1 MSLELAEQAGAG
13 STATMSD
20 NVYDSLA
27 ETHEDGQ
34 WAFGTGF
41 EDVQEEITAPV
52 PDGVDAADL
61 AQYCLMLGDDAL
73 ICAQR
78 LSEWVA
84 NAPELEEEVAL
95 ANTALDLLG
104 QARVLLRARRPPRR
118 GRRRGRARVPA
129 APSRSSATC
138 ALAEIGDDLD
148 FARAIARLLLFST
161 WRLALL
167 ERLVTSR
174 DPVLA
179 AVAGKGVKELAYH
192 RDHAAQWAVRLGDG
206 TDVSHTRM
214 QAALDAV
221 WPYVDELFRTSEV
234 EARLPGVAVDPA
246 ETRDAVDAVLDQV
259 LAAATLTRPSRPGAG
274 HDRRPRRAAGRAHR
288 GVGPRARGDAEP
300 GPPAPGRGVVSAR
313 AVAAAVVDPEMPM
326 LTLDDLGVL
335 RDVRASAD
343 AVTVTITPTY
353 SGCPALDGHPRRPAR
368 RPSPTPGTA
377 SVEVRTVLS
386 PPWSTDWISDAG
398 RAKLAEHGIAPPGRI
413 GPRAAGPIPLTL
425 GRPPARVACP
435 RCGSRD
441 TEELSRFGPTACTA
455 LHRCTACREPFEH
468 VKEI

>member
-1 MSLELAEQAGAG
+1 MTE
-13 STATMSD
+13 

-41 EDVQEEITAPV
+41 EDVQEEISAPV

-104 QARVLLRARRPPRR
+104 QARVLLARAAHL
-118 GRRRGRARVPA
+118 GAGADEDALAFQRAESEFRNV
-129 APSRSSATC
+129 

-167 ERLVTSR
+167 EQLVTSR

-179 AVAGKGVKELAYH
+179 AVAGKGVKELTYH
-192 RDHAAQWAVRLGDG
+192 RDHAAQWTVRLGDG
-206 TDVSHTRM
+206 TDLSHARM

-221 WPYVDELFRTSEV
+221 WPHVEELFRTSDV
-234 EARLPGVAVDPA
+234 EARLPGVAADPA
-246 ETRDAVDAVLDQV
+246 ETRDEVDAVLDAV
-259 LAAATLTRPSRPGAG
+259 FAAATLTRPTRPGAG
-274 HDRRPRRAAGRAHR
+274 TIG
-288 GVGPRARGDAEP
+288 
-300 GPPAPGRGVVSAR
+300 GRGGRQGVHTEA
-313 AVAAAVVDPEMPM
+313 
-326 LTLDDLGVL
+326 LGHV
-335 RDVRASAD
+335 
-343 AVTVTITPTY
+343 
-353 SGCPALDGHPRRPAR
+353 
-368 RPSPTPGTA
+368 
-377 SVEVRTVLS
+377 
-386 PPWSTDWISDAG
+386 
-398 RAKLAEHGIAPPGRI
+398 LAEMQSLARQHPG
-413 GPRAAGPIPLTL
+413 AAW
-425 GRPPARVACP
+425 
-435 RCGSRD
+435 
-441 TEELSRFGPTACTA
+441 
-455 LHRCTACREPFEH
+455 
-468 VKEI
+468 

>member
-1 MSLELAEQAGAG
+1 MTE
-13 STATMSD
+13 

-52 PDGVDAADL
+52 PDGVDAADV

-104 QARVLLRARRPPRR
+104 QARVLLARAAHL
-118 GRRRGRARVPA
+118 GAGADEDALAFQRVEA
-129 APSRSSATC
+129 DFRNV
-138 ALAEIGDDLD
+138 ALAEIADDLD
-148 FARAIARLLLFST
+148 FARAIVRLLLFSS

-179 AVAGKGVKELAYH
+179 AVAGKGVKELTYH
-192 RDHAAQWAVRLGDG
+192 RDHAAQWTVRLGDG

-221 WPYVDELFRTSEV
+221 WPYVEELFRTSDV
-234 EARLPGVAVDPA
+234 EARLAGVAADPA
-246 ETRDAVDAVLDQV
+246 ETRDEVDAVLDAV
-259 LAAATLTRPSRPGAG
+259 FAAATLTRPTRPGAG
-274 HDRRPRRAAGRAHR
+274 TIG
-288 GVGPRARGDAEP
+288 
-300 GPPAPGRGVVSAR
+300 GRGGRQGVHTEA
-313 AVAAAVVDPEMPM
+313 
-326 LTLDDLGVL
+326 LGHV
-335 RDVRASAD
+335 
-343 AVTVTITPTY
+343 
-353 SGCPALDGHPRRPAR
+353 
-368 RPSPTPGTA
+368 
-377 SVEVRTVLS
+377 
-386 PPWSTDWISDAG
+386 
-398 RAKLAEHGIAPPGRI
+398 LAEMQSLARQHPG
-413 GPRAAGPIPLTL
+413 A
-425 GRPPARVACP
+425 VW
-435 RCGSRD
+435 
-441 TEELSRFGPTACTA
+441 
-455 LHRCTACREPFEH
+455 
-468 VKEI
+468 

>member
-1 MSLELAEQAGAG
+1 MFVRGKRGLNHVHVGSLHAPDDEMALRNARDVYTRRNEGVSIWVVRAEHI
-13 STATMSD
+13 TASSPAEKDPFFAPVGRQGLPPPDVLRHPRGRAAPMSD
-20 NVYDSLA
+20 RDRRRRARSA
-27 ETHEDGQ
+27 DRRHEDGQ

-104 QARVLLRARRPPRR
+104 QARVLLARAAHL
-118 GRRRGRARVPA
+118 GAGADEDALAFQRAEAEFRNV
-129 APSRSSATC
+129 

-192 RDHAAQWAVRLGDG
+192 RDHAAHWAVRLGDG

-274 HDRRPRRAAGRAHR
+274 TIG
-288 GVGPRARGDAEP
+288 
-300 GPPAPGRGVVSAR
+300 GRGGRQGVHTEA
-313 AVAAAVVDPEMPM
+313 
-326 LTLDDLGVL
+326 LGHV
-335 RDVRASAD
+335 
-343 AVTVTITPTY
+343 
-353 SGCPALDGHPRRPAR
+353 
-368 RPSPTPGTA
+368 
-377 SVEVRTVLS
+377 
-386 PPWSTDWISDAG
+386 
-398 RAKLAEHGIAPPGRI
+398 LAEMQSLARQHPG
-413 GPRAAGPIPLTL
+413 AAW
-425 GRPPARVACP
+425 
-435 RCGSRD
+435 
-441 TEELSRFGPTACTA
+441 
-455 LHRCTACREPFEH
+455 
-468 VKEI
+468 